1 LKSNGLSRGQRRGR
15 SLLAAK
21 HTRGSE
27 PKLTLVATTVAVAI
41 GLWGARILIAP
52 PDWEAAN
59 TVSVPVEQLTLNA
72 PKNLPDFDDSYQRH
86 LGVLDTLKTL

>member
-1 LKSNGLSRGQRRGR
+1 MKKS
-15 SLLAAK
+15 
-21 HTRGSE
+21 
-27 PKLTLVATTVAVAI
+27 KLTLVATTVAVAV

-52 PDWEAAN
+52 PVSEAAIS
-59 TVSVPVEQLTLNA
+59 VSVPVEQLTLNA